1 MSEIWTPN
9 ITPNLTFSLFRS
21 RTISP
26 RRFSCKTTIRRL
38 MSGRW
43 ASCSTLC
50 SRARCRFREIQS
62 SKLSAML
69 SKVIFISIMSHSHD
83 TALKPKNSSNVSSKR
98 TFNCVI
104 QRSRHST
111 ILGSRIISNCPK
123 SLSIWRVK
131 ASGIPLRRSHCEKQC
146 FRTFARR

>member
-1 MSEIWTPN
+1 MKFGHPYHPQSD
-9 ITPNLTFSLFRS
+9 FDLFYS

-26 RRFSCKTTIRRL
+26 RRFSCKTTTRRL
-38 MSGRW
+38 TSGRW

-98 TFNCVI
+98 TFKCAI
-104 QRSRHST
+104 QQSRRST
-111 ILGSRIISNCPK
+111 ILGSRIINNCPK
-123 SLSIWRVK
+123 SLSIWKAK
-131 ASGIPLRRSHCEKQC
+131 ASEIPLRRSLCEKQC